1 MFKTL
6 ILLAALVVSSVFAS
20 PMLGQTRLPKDFAS
34 SKSSYSESKR
44 LYNEGVRYALAGL
57 FAQAA
62 QIFQQAV
69 KLDPWDVTYMF
80 SFLDYLFRENY
91 GQKDIQAIISAYLNI
106 RKEEGYEDEEEDN
119 YLNEQLMYSFLFSK
133 TFEEAF
139 AIMTR

>member
-20 PMLGQTRLPKDFAS
+20 PVLGQTRLPKDFAS

-57 FAQAA
+57 FSQAA

-69 KLDPWDVTYMF
+69 KLDPEFADAHFALGHAYYDMGRWQNAVD
-80 SFLDYLFRENY
+80 SFQR
-91 GQKDIQAIISAYLNI
+91 
-106 RKEEGYEDEEEDN
+106 
-119 YLNEQLMYSFLFSK
+119 
-133 TFEEAF
+133 
-139 AIMTR
+139 